1 MLNIVL
7 DLALEKLYNIYI
19 KKGNTMNNNDL
30 AVLIWL
36 VLSNVGT
43 YFLCKYHFIR
53 HTIDVL
59 EDKGL
64 LVLEDDEK

>member
-1 MLNIVL
+1 M
-7 DLALEKLYNIYI
+7 
-19 KKGNTMNNNDL
+19 NNDL

-36 VLSNVGT
+36 IGTNVGT
-43 YFLCKYHFIR
+43 YFYCKYHFIQ

-64 LVLEDDEK
+64 LVLEDEEKSS